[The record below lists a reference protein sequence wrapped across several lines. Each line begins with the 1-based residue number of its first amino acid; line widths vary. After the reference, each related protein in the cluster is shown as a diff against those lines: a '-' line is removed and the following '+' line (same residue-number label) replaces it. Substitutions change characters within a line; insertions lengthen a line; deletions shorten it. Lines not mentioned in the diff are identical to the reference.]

1 MQVAIIGAGVS
12 GLIAARELGQQH
24 DITVFD
30 SSDMPGGHIRTLDL
44 RSSNGQTYG
53 VDTGFVVFN
62 TRTYPEFTQVLKTL
76 EVQTQP
82 AEMSFSV
89 RCERSGVEYSGA
101 SLNALFAQRRNLLRP
116 KFHQLVIDYLRFNR
130 RAQRLSVD
138 NDSRTLE
145 DYLRDNR
152 FSRIFRDLYLIPM
165 GSAIWSAD
173 PTRLTNI
180 PLRTFIQFFRNHG
193 LLGIRG
199 KPDWRSIVG
208 GARSYVDSITE
219 PFRDSIY
226 LQTPI
231 RRIHRTDDHVVVSG
245 DSTGDM
251 TFDHVVLATHSDQA
265 LALLQDPTQS
275 EHEVLGAFPYQSND
289 VVVHTDTTLLPKQ
302 ARAWA
307 AWNYYIPT
315 ESTTKVSTTYN
326 MNRLQRLNSPDTFCV
341 TLNQASVIDPET
353 VCARMTY
360 QHPIFNSSAVAAQAR
375 WNDINNKNR
384 TSFCGAYWKYGF
396 HEDGVI
402 SGLRAARE
410 LMPPR

>member
-165 GSAIWSAD
+165 GLS
-173 PTRLTNI
+173 L
-180 PLRTFIQFFRNHG
+180 
-193 LLGIRG
+193 
-199 KPDWRSIVG
+199 
-208 GARSYVDSITE
+208 
-219 PFRDSIY
+219 
-226 LQTPI
+226 
-231 RRIHRTDDHVVVSG
+231 IH
-245 DSTGDM
+245 
-251 TFDHVVLATHSDQA
+251 
-265 LALLQDPTQS
+265 
-275 EHEVLGAFPYQSND
+275 
-289 VVVHTDTTLLPKQ
+289 
-302 ARAWA
+302 
-307 AWNYYIPT
+307 I
-315 ESTTKVSTTYN
+315 
-326 MNRLQRLNSPDTFCV
+326 
-341 TLNQASVIDPET
+341 
-353 VCARMTY
+353 
-360 QHPIFNSSAVAAQAR
+360 
-375 WNDINNKNR
+375 
-384 TSFCGAYWKYGF
+384 
-396 HEDGVI
+396 
-402 SGLRAARE
+402 
-410 LMPPR
+410 